1 MTTPLYKQYEN
12 ADPIGVHVLS
22 NWGGLVIL
30 DINDADGIAV
40 AAFNWGTGHQKI
52 RRHQIHS
59 TYTGRAYIRKNGTR
73 FYFDQIMRTNGGY

>member
-1 MTTPLYKQYEN
+1 MRTPLYKQYEN
-12 ADPIGVHVLS
+12 AEPLGVHTLS

-30 DINDADGIAV
+30 DINEATETAV

-59 TYTGRAYIRKNGTR
+59 TFTGRNYIRKNGTR
-73 FYFDQIMRTNGGY
+73 FYFDQIMKTNGGF

>member
-1 MTTPLYKQYEN
+1 MRTPLYKQYEN
-12 ADPIGVHVLS
+12 ADPVGVHVLS

-30 DINDADGIAV
+30 DINDTEGIAV

-73 FYFDQIMRTNGGY
+73 FYFDQIIRTNGGY